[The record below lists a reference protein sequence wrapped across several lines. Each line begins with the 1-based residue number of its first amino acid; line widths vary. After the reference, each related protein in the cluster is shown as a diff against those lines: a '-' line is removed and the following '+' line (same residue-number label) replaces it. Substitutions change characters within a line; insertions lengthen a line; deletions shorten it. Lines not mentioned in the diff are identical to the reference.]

1 MRRTE
6 NVELTVLCLIQDG
19 NRILLQNRVKKD
31 WQGYTLPG
39 GHVEPGDSFVDAV
52 IRETKEETSLDIL
65 KPRLVGIKQFPIEDG
80 RYIVLLFKTESFS
93 GQVVSSDEGEME
105 WVECDRLSEINTVD
119 DLDDLLKV
127 FNDPDLNEF
136 QYLVDGKSYCTK
148 VLKSKQKPEE
158 THTYTQTHTYI

>member
-1 MRRTE
+1 MHRTE

-39 GHVEPGDSFVDAV
+39 GHVEPGESFVDAV
-52 IRETKEETSLDIL
+52 IREMKEETGLDIL

-80 RYIVLLFKTESFS
+80 RYIVLLFKTECFS

-119 DLDDLLKV
+119 DLDDLLRV
-127 FNDPDLNEF
+127 FNNPDLTEF
-136 QYLVDGKSYCTK
+136 QYLVDGDTWTISIK
-148 VLKSKQKPEE
+148 
-158 THTYTQTHTYI
+158 